1 MPNPKPAHPVVSIQ
15 YWLVTDRRT
24 GGQTDT
30 PTLYDSIC
38 RTSIASRGKKSRL
51 KVGFYKV
58 GENRR
63 QTDTTDYITFL
74 TNAVENSQL
83 R

>member
-38 RTSIASRGKKSRL
+38 RTSIASRGKKI
-51 KVGFYKV
+51 KVEGRFLQGGVKT
-58 GENRR
+58 GGRR
-63 QTDTTDYITFL
+63 TRPITLPFSL
-74 TNAVENSQL
+74 TRWKIVS
-83 R
+83 